1 MPDTITILDFHI
13 KPHSH
18 NRYSIQVYPR
28 DKAQPLAAGE
38 FEYALDYMTEFQLNE
53 LNFDGREPAKRFERL
68 KSRGKKLY
76 EKLFAPEIQRVWNE
90 RKDPSQFLVL
100 CLRIDP
106 EAEGLEALPWETIYD
121 PEEEEFI
128 AAGAKTGMSRLPLD
142 IEPQDGL
149 PGLAAPL
156 KMLALVSS
164 PLDLQDNERLQIERE
179 QEILLQ
185 AINTPAGRG
194 RLRLEMED
202 EAKLDILENDLEA
215 GYQIFHYTGHGY
227 FSGEAGGGLLVEG
240 SDGKGR
246 PTGTAEVLQALQK
259 GGASLRLAVLSGCQT
274 ARTAHLAGFRDM
286 ARGLAR
292 HKVPAVIA
300 MQFSISDVGGLKFA
314 EVLYSRLAEGRV
326 LEKAL
331 NSARRALLQSDD
343 PFLQGDALAP
353 VLITSNGGCLRSVEP
368 GLGTG
373 LEAGLEIKPVFD
385 PGFYLGTLPQL
396 GLGFFGRRREYRQV
410 RDGLIYRGERA
421 VIAWG
426 IGGIGKTAL
435 MAYAA
440 TRMRRHFRG
449 VYAFDCSGAALAPE
463 RIMLDLHR
471 FLERQGLKALEPLI
485 HQSLTP
491 EEAANFLAQILTQ
504 FALLLIFDN
513 FETHVERTG
522 GGFQIADESLRAFLT
537 TLVRATAS
545 GSKFIFTCRY
555 LFDLDKKRIGAIQE
569 LPLGDLSRPEAISLM
584 QKLPN
589 LSAADYDEKVA
600 AFETF
605 GGHPYALVAL
615 DRYCGHAPLSDAL
628 KNIKPVTDELRGF
641 LAIDLNYSRLSDRAR
656 ELLDR
661 MAAFREPVAMAAA
674 EWVMGEKVPVAEAF
688 LKNADPDA
696 FPDGWKALDEAELL
710 RRLDSLLP
718 EKRQAADI
726 DRPISEL
733 IEWGLLTPV
742 SDDGQARSL
751 AVHSLVRDF
760 CRERQGSEVWGGWLR
775 DAAAFYTNQTKLTRD
790 DQKSQSDVWVEMEA
804 FELLMEAEDYED
816 AASLLAGATE
826 LLDRWG
832 FGRFLESQ
840 YGHVM
845 SKVGKEARAVL
856 LHNYGVF
863 LQDRGEY
870 EEALEKYE
878 QSLRIK
884 EGLGNRAGVASSL
897 HQIGNLHY
905 LRGDYDEALEKYEE
919 SLGILMELGNRAG
932 VAISLHQ
939 IGNLHYL
946 RGEYDE
952 ALEKYEES
960 LGILME
966 LGNRAGVANSLHQ
979 IGMIHQER
987 GEYDEALEK
996 YEESLR
1002 IAEELGDRA
1011 GVAISVH
1018 QIGRIHEKRG
1028 EYDEALA
1035 KYEESLRIEEELGNR
1050 AGVAISLH
1058 QIGMIHEERGEYDE
1072 ALAKYQGSLRIKEE
1086 LGNRAGVASSL
1097 HQIGRIHEKRG
1108 EYDEALAKYEESLRI
1123 KEEIGNRAGAAL
1135 SSGQIG
1141 ALFTRTGR
1149 YTEAFDRLM
1158 QALLI
1163 FMELGSPSARTAVAA
1178 LKALRSAWGRESF
1191 DPRWKEAIGTDFQD

>member
-18 NRYSIQVYPR
+18 NRYSVQVYPR
-28 DKAQPLAAGE
+28 DKAQPLASGE

-53 LNFDGREPAKRFERL
+53 LNFEGREPAKRFERL
-68 KSRGKKLY
+68 KSSGRKLY
-76 EKLFAPEIQRVWNE
+76 ERLFAPEIQRVWKE
-90 RKDPSQFLVL
+90 RKDASQFLVL

-106 EAEGLEALPWETIYD
+106 EAGGLEALPWETVYD
-121 PEEEEFI
+121 PEEDEFI

-149 PGLAAPL
+149 SGLAAPL

-185 AINTPAGRG
+185 AVNTPAGRG

-215 GYQIFHYTGHGY
+215 GYQILHYTGHGF
-227 FSGEAGGGLLVEG
+227 FSGEDGGGLLLEG

-259 GGASLRLAVLSGCQT
+259 GGPTLRLAVLSGCQT
-274 ARTAHLAGFRDM
+274 ARTAHIAGFRDM

-292 HKVPAVIA
+292 HKIPAVIA

-314 EVLYSRLAEGRV
+314 EVLYSRLAEGRG
-326 LEKAL
+326 LEKTL

-353 VLITSNGGCLRSVEP
+353 VLITSNGGCLRVAEP
-368 GLGTG
+368 GIGTG
-373 LEAGLEIKPVFD
+373 LEAGLEITPVFD

-421 VIAWG
+421 VIVWG

-435 MAYAA
+435 IGYAA

-471 FLERQGLKALEPLI
+471 FLERQGVKALEPLI

-522 GGFQIADESLRAFLT
+522 GGFQIADESLRAFVT
-537 TLVRATAS
+537 TLVRATSS

-605 GGHPYALVAL
+605 GGHPYALVAM
-615 DRYCGHAPLSDAL
+615 DRYCGHAPLSEAL

-641 LAIDLNYSRLSDRAR
+641 LAIDLNYSRLADRAR

-674 EWVMGEKVPVAEAF
+674 EWVLGEKVPFAE
-688 LKNADPDA
+688 
-696 FPDGWKALDEAELL
+696 E
-710 RRLDSLLP
+710 
-718 EKRQAADI
+718 
-726 DRPISEL
+726 
-733 IEWGLLTPV
+733 
-742 SDDGQARSL
+742 
-751 AVHSLVRDF
+751 
-760 CRERQGSEVWGGWLR
+760 
-775 DAAAFYTNQTKLTRD
+775 
-790 DQKSQSDVWVEMEA
+790 
-804 FELLMEAEDYED
+804 
-816 AASLLAGATE
+816 
-826 LLDRWG
+826 
-832 FGRFLESQ
+832 
-840 YGHVM
+840 
-845 SKVGKEARAVL
+845 
-856 LHNYGVF
+856 F
-863 LQDRGEY
+863 LQTLD
-870 EEALEKYE
+870 
-878 QSLRIK
+878 
-884 EGLGNRAGVASSL
+884 
-897 HQIGNLHY
+897 
-905 LRGDYDEALEKYEE
+905 
-919 SLGILMELGNRAG
+919 
-932 VAISLHQ
+932 
-939 IGNLHYL
+939 
-946 RGEYDE
+946 
-952 ALEKYEES
+952 
-960 LGILME
+960 
-966 LGNRAGVANSLHQ
+966 
-979 IGMIHQER
+979 
-987 GEYDEALEK
+987 
-996 YEESLR
+996 
-1002 IAEELGDRA
+1002 
-1011 GVAISVH
+1011 
-1018 QIGRIHEKRG
+1018 
-1028 EYDEALA
+1028 
-1035 KYEESLRIEEELGNR
+1035 
-1050 AGVAISLH
+1050 
-1058 QIGMIHEERGEYDE
+1058 
-1072 ALAKYQGSLRIKEE
+1072 
-1086 LGNRAGVASSL
+1086 
-1097 HQIGRIHEKRG
+1097 
-1108 EYDEALAKYEESLRI
+1108 
-1123 KEEIGNRAGAAL
+1123 
-1135 SSGQIG
+1135 
-1141 ALFTRTGR
+1141 
-1149 YTEAFDRLM
+1149 
-1158 QALLI
+1158 
-1163 FMELGSPSARTAVAA
+1163 
-1178 LKALRSAWGRESF
+1178 
-1191 DPRWKEAIGTDFQD
+1191 QDT